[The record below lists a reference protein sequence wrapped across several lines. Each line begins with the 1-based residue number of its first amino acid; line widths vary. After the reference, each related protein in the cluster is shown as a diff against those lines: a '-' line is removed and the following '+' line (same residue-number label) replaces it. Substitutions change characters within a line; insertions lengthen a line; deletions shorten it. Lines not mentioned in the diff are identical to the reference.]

1 MDNSLK
7 ILEETKIEL
16 DALNKECIDIQEN
29 IIRIINK
36 LKQIALNKDIL
47 FSEENIELL
56 IQNEEDK
63 KLEGFLQRVDAL
75 KILKKKL
82 ILMKNVQK
90 FLDFFFGAFI
100 SNNCFL
106 FRCSRFQIIFKFCFL
121 LIRNFKFI
129 YFVIF

>member
-63 KLEGFLQRVDAL
+63 KLEGFLQRVEAL
-75 KILKKKL
+75 KKLKKKL
-82 ILMKNVQK
+82 ILMKNAYENK
-90 FLDFFFGAFI
+90 IPELEE
-100 SNNCFL
+100 L
-106 FRCSRFQIIFKFCFL
+106 KL
-121 LIRNFKFI
+121 LPIEYSEKKNL
-129 YFVIF
+129 